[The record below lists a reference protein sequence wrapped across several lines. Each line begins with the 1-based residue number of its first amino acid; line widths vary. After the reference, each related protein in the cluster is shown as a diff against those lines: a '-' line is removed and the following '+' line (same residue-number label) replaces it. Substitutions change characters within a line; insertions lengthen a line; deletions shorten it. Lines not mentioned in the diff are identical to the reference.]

1 MFLDS
6 ASKMFEEHNK
16 SEFIPKISVVS
27 IFIDHVMD
35 YKSDSLYQQFFGAA
49 GGHYFKPSTTIN
61 YVIFEDSAPTAQKT
75 LSRGYKNQIF
85 NEI

>member
-16 SEFIPKISVVS
+16 SQFIPTISVVS

-35 YKSDSLYQQFFGAA
+35 YKSGSLY
-49 GGHYFKPSTTIN
+49 
-61 YVIFEDSAPTAQKT
+61 
-75 LSRGYKNQIF
+75 
-85 NEI
+85 